1 MMALAAATPDALIS
15 ASRVPDP
22 RSLARSR
29 KTISASSRR
38 GAYHST
44 AAGPAVS
51 HVDAAATLKGIVFLA
66 LQNRTASANDTAPAA
81 PNARA
86 VNVALASSLVDVI
99 ASARASRNRD
109 HHSSTGR

>member
-1 MMALAAATPDALIS
+1 M
-15 ASRVPDP
+15 
-22 RSLARSR
+22 
-29 KTISASSRR
+29 
-38 GAYHST
+38 
-44 AAGPAVS
+44 S

-99 ASARASRNRD
+99 ASARASRNRERID
-109 HHSSTGR
+109 HIITSFIDRSLALDRH